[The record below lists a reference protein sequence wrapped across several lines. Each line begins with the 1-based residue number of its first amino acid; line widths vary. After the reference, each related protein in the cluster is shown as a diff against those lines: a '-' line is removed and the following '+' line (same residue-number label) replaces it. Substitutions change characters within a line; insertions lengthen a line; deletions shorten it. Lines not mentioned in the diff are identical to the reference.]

1 MDRVRTRFAPS
12 PTGLLHLGN
21 VRTALFNYLWARRS
35 QGVFLLRIEDTDA
48 ARSRPE
54 FVEAL
59 EQDLQWLGLAWQEGP
74 GVGGPHAPYAQS
86 QRQAIYERWFRVLE
100 SSGRVYPCFC
110 TEQELA
116 RMRSRQ
122 LAAGKAPRYPG
133 TCAALSESEVNE
145 RLARGRKPAWR
156 FRVPPRET
164 VELDDLVRGAQR
176 FAAADIGDFIIVR
189 ADGTPAFL
197 FSNAVD
203 DALMEVTHVLRGDDH
218 LSNTPRQLLLLKAL
232 DLPMP
237 RYGHI
242 PLILGQDDAP
252 LAKRLGSA
260 SLRELREA
268 GYLPGAVVNYLAR
281 LGHAY
286 EDHGFQD
293 LDALAAGFAL
303 EHLGSAPA
311 RFDPQQLLYRQRQA
325 VARLDGAAL
334 WEWMGEWT
342 GEWMGEWMAIPP
354 EIEIPDRDAFV
365 AAIRDNVT
373 LPDDARRWARILFT
387 DEPLTLDKAGDRQA
401 RSVIGA
407 AGADFFAC
415 AAAAVERCGTDLQCL
430 VRALKET
437 GVKGRALFQPLRAA
451 LTGELEGP
459 ELARLLPLMGAER
472 ARRRL
477 QAAQQQ
483 MMPTDERLSPC

>member
-21 VRTALFNYLWARRS
+21 VRTALFNYLWAMRN
-35 QGVFLLRIEDTDA
+35 QGAFLLRIEDTDA
-48 ARSRPE
+48 ARSRRE
-54 FVEAL
+54 FVHAL
-59 EQDLQWLGLAWQEGP
+59 EHDLRWLGLDWQEGP
-74 GVGGPHAPYAQS
+74 GVDGPHAPYAQS
-86 QRQAIYERWFRVLE
+86 QRQAVYERWFRVLE
-100 SSGRVYPCFC
+100 SRGRVYPCFC
-110 TEQELA
+110 SEQELA
-116 RMRSRQ
+116 RARSRQ
-122 LAAGKAPRYPG
+122 LEAGKAPRYPG
-133 TCAALSESEVNE
+133 TCAALSESAVREH
-145 RLARGRKPAWR
+145 LASGLRPAWR
-156 FRVPPRET
+156 FRVPVRET

-176 FAAADIGDFIIVR
+176 FAASDIGDFIILR
-189 ADGTPAFL
+189 SDGPPAFL

-218 LSNTPRQLLLLKAL
+218 LSNTPRQLLLLQAL
-232 DLPMP
+232 DLPVP

-281 LGHAY
+281 LGHVY
-286 EDHGFQD
+286 QDHGYQD

-303 EHLGSAPA
+303 ERLGRAPA
-311 RFDPQQLLYRQRQA
+311 RFDPQQLLYWQRQA
-325 VARLDGAAL
+325 VARLDGSGF
-334 WEWMGEWT
+334 W
-342 GEWMGEWMAIPP
+342 EWMGEWMAIAP

-365 AAIRDNVT
+365 AAIRDNVV
-373 LPDDARRWARILFT
+373 LPGDAHRWARILFT
-387 DEPLTLDKAGDRQA
+387 DEPPVLDQVLDQTGDQQA

-407 AGADFFAC
+407 AGGDFFAC
-415 AAAAVERCGTDLQCL
+415 ATAAVERCGTDLQCV

-437 GVKGRALFQPLRAA
+437 GVKGKALFQPLRAA
-451 LTGELEGP
+451 LTGELDGP

-477 QAAQQQ
+477 QAAQQ
-483 MMPTDERLSPC
+483 MTPTDKRLSPC